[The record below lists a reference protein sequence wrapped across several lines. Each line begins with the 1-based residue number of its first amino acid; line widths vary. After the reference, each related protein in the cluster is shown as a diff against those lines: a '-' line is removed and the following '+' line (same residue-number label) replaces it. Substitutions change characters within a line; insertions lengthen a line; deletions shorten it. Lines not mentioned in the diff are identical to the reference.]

1 VGEFSDAAQRQQVG
15 IFILFFYFI
24 IFAYDLDS

>member
-1 VGEFSDAAQRQQVG
+1 MGSQ

-24 IFAYDLDS
+24 ANIYIKISILNIKFYI